1 MKICIPVKSDAGLDS
16 PVNADFD
23 STSLYLVCD
32 GSDMSYEVIDDRNS
46 AGDGNILKGLI
57 NDGLEAIITYTM
69 KPAAFVVLKRRTG
82 LQIYRASQASAGEN
96 IRALLDGKL
105 PELAEED
112 LIELSGCGGSCGS
125 CNVDCS
131 SKK

>member
-23 STSLYLVCD
+23 TTSLYLVCD
-32 GSDMSYEVIDDRNS
+32 GSDMSYEVIDDRD
-46 AGDGNILKGLI
+46 AARDGNILKQLI
-57 NDGLEAIITYTM
+57 DEGLEAIVTYTM

-96 IRALLDGKL
+96 VRLLMAGEL
-105 PELAEED
+105 PELMEED

-125 CNVDCS
+125 CNIDCS

>member
-1 MKICIPVKSDAGLDS
+1 MKICIPLKSNEGLDS

-32 GSDMSYEVIDDRNS
+32 GSDMSYEVIDDRD
-46 AGDGNILKGLI
+46 AADDGNILKQLI
-57 NDGLEAIITYTM
+57 DEGLEKIITFTM

-82 LQIYRASQASAGEN
+82 LQIYRDSQTSAGEN
-96 IRALLDGKL
+96 VRLLLDGQL
-105 PELAEED
+105 SELTDED